1 MLEKIIEYKT
11 RITLYQ
17 QFLLDLDGKKGVMA
31 IQKRYQIYISRESN
45 KLREALKIFNEK
57 YNNKE

>member
-17 QFLLDLDGKKGVMA
+17 QFLSDLDGKKGVMGL
-31 IQKRYQIYISRESN
+31 QKRYSTYISRESN
-45 KLREALKIFNEK
+45 KLKEAKRLFDEK
-57 YNNKE
+57 YNKE